1 MSWNLNNIP
10 EAFPTTELEDLI
22 LSKDKEI
29 LSVIDSYIPLDED
42 NSIVE
47 WAEKG
52 WIEVVI
58 FNSIH
63 LIKVRLNTKMGRVFQ
78 PERWDEMMAE
88 ITKCIR
94 KRKIKSLYE

>member
-1 MSWNLNNIP
+1 
-10 EAFPTTELEDLI
+10 
-22 LSKDKEI
+22 
-29 LSVIDSYIPLDED
+29 LDED

-58 FNSIH
+58 FNSAH
-63 LIKVRLNTKMGRVFQ
+63 LIRVKLNKRMERVFQ

-88 ITKCIR
+88 IKKCIR